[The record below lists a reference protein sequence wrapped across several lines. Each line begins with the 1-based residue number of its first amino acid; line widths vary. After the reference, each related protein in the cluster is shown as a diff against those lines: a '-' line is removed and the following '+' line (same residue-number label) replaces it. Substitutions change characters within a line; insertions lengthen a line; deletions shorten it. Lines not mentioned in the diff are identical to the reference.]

1 MNVSLSPQKAST
13 MLGRYRLLMEL
24 GHGGMAHVY
33 LALVSGLAGFSK
45 LVVLKVMRD
54 ELREHPASLNMF
66 LGEARLAARM
76 NHPNVV
82 QTTEVGED
90 GGRYFICMEYLEGQ
104 TLSRLLKKTID
115 GSLPLAARLEIMCQ
129 MLEGLSYLHA
139 FSDLD
144 GTPLGL
150 VHRDISPNNIF
161 VTFDGGVKVLDFG
174 VAKAAGISHVTE
186 AGTFKGKLG
195 YAAPEQIVGRSDQ
208 RSDVFAAG
216 VLLWEILTYRR
227 LTQDRTQT
235 EIVQGRIAGA
245 ESELMLAKG
254 PDVPPE
260 LMEICAKAAS
270 KSPDDRFPTAG
281 AMREAIRKYVTGH
294 SLDYPSQKLRDLL
307 QGLYA
312 KERAE
317 MRRQIDLR
325 MKQADMEDEHPSEF
339 TRGPYVPAASTMFG
353 GTSSGTSPNNTAPP
367 PVARGK
373 MFVAAGAL
381 ALLAGVAGAFATR
394 LQPAAE
400 ATTGSAVVS
409 TVTPTETVAP
419 RAATAATLVQ
429 LRISAEPAN
438 AELLLDGAKLEGNPF
453 HGQLNKD
460 SALHRLEVRAPG
472 RKSDVRMIHLD
483 HDLQLHIELSYG
495 GGGGGVVAAPAAA
508 APAVAA
514 PVATT
519 VSAPVTAKP
528 PAARPPSA
536 PTNEDFV
543 HKPRD
548 GKTARPIDNSDPY
561 AN

>member
-1 MNVSLSPQKAST
+1 MNAGLSPQKPST

-161 VTFDGGVKVLDFG
+161 ITFDGGVKVLDFG

-245 ESELMLAKG
+245 ESELMLQKG
-254 PDVPPE
+254 ADVPRE
-260 LMEICAKAAS
+260 LMDICAKAAS
-270 KSPDDRFPTAG
+270 KSPDDRYPTAG
-281 AMREAIRKYVTGH
+281 AMRDAIKQYVAFH

-307 QGLYA
+307 QTLYQ

-325 MKQADMEDEHPSEF
+325 MKQANLEDEHPSEF
-339 TRGPYVPAASTMFG
+339 ARGPYVPAASTMFG
-353 GTSSGTSPNNTAPP
+353 GTSSGTNPGTSQSP

-394 LQPAAE
+394 LRPAAE
-400 ATTGSAVVS
+400 ASTGAAVVAS
-409 TVTPTETVAP
+409 TAAPTEASKPTVLPAQ
-419 RAATAATLVQ
+419 ALVQ
-429 LRISAEPAN
+429 LRISAEPGS

-453 HGQLNKD
+453 HGQLAKD

-483 HDLQLHIELSYG
+483 HDLQLHIELPFG
-495 GGGGGVVAAPAAA
+495 GGSVAASPAAAPATPAAAAAPAAA
-508 APAVAA
+508 APAGQKSPATK
-514 PVATT
+514 PATT
-519 VSAPVTAKP
+519 S
-528 PAARPPSA
+528 
-536 PTNEDFV
+536 EDFV

-548 GKTARPIDNSDPY
+548 GKAVRPIDNSDPY

>member
-1 MNVSLSPQKAST
+1 MSAELAPQKPTA
-13 MLGRYRLLMEL
+13 MLGRYRLLLEL

-45 LVVLKVMRD
+45 LMVLKVMRD

-82 QTTEVGED
+82 QTSEVGED

-115 GSLPLAARLEIMCQ
+115 GTLPLGARLEVMCQ
-129 MLEGLSYLHA
+129 MLEGLSYLHG

-161 VTFDGGVKVLDFG
+161 VTFDGSVKVLDFG

-245 ESELMLAKG
+245 ESELMLQRG
-254 PDVPPE
+254 SDVPAE
-260 LMEICAKAAS
+260 LMAICAKAAA
-270 KSPDDRFPTAG
+270 KAPEDRYASAA
-281 AMREAIRKYVTGH
+281 AMRDAIRQYISAQ
-294 SLDYPSQKLRDLL
+294 SLEFPADKLRDLL
-307 QGLYA
+307 HEIYQT
-312 KERAE
+312 ERSE
-317 MRRQIDLR
+317 MRKQIDQR
-325 MKQADMEDEHPSEF
+325 MKQVALEDEHPSQF
-339 TRGPYVPAASTMFG
+339 SQGPHVPNAPAVFG
-353 GTSSGTSPNNTAPP
+353 GTSSGTSPTNAAPTAG
-367 PVARGK
+367 RGK
-373 MFVAAGAL
+373 LLAFGAL
-381 ALLAGVAGAFATR
+381 IALFAGVAGAVAMQ
-394 LQPAAE
+394 LKPAPPPQ
-400 ATTGSAVVS
+400 TPSAVAS
-409 TVTPTETVAP
+409 VAAP
-419 RAATAATLVQ
+419 SAVAAPAKQLVK
-429 LRISAEPAN
+429 LELSAEPPG

-453 HGQLNKD
+453 SGQLDRD

-472 RKSDVRMIHLD
+472 RRSEARMIRLD
-483 HDLQLHIELSYG
+483 QDLTLH
-495 GGGGGVVAAPAAA
+495 VALLPASAAAA
-508 APAVAA
+508 APASSAA
-514 PVATT
+514 ATAPAAAKGAT
-519 VSAPVTAKP
+519 RKDGSAP
-528 PAARPPSA
+528 SGS
-536 PTNEDFV
+536 EDFT
-543 HKPRD
+543 HKPRE
-548 GKTARPIDNSDPY
+548 GKSARPIDNSDPY
-561 AN
+561 GP

>member
-1 MNVSLSPQKAST
+1 VSASLPSQKIAAT
-13 MLGRYRLLMEL
+13 VLGRYRLLMEL

-33 LALVSGLAGFSK
+33 LALVTGLAGFTK

-82 QTTEVGED
+82 QTSEVGED

-129 MLEGLSYLHA
+129 MLEGLSYLHN

-245 ESELMLAKG
+245 ESELMLQKG
-254 PDVPPE
+254 GDVPAE

-270 KSPDDRFPTAG
+270 KSPEDRYPSAS
-281 AMREAIRKYVTGH
+281 AMRDAIKRYVNGH
-294 SLDYPSQKLRDLL
+294 SLDYPPQKLRDLL
-307 QGLYA
+307 HQLYQT
-312 KERAE
+312 ERSE
-317 MRRQIDLR
+317 MRRQIDQR
-325 MKQADMEDEHPSEF
+325 MKQAHLEDEHPSEF
-339 TRGPYVPAASTMFG
+339 TNGPYIPSAGTMFG
-353 GTSSGTSPNNTAPP
+353 GNTSHGTNPTNSAPP
-367 PVARGK
+367 TGK
-373 MFVAAGAL
+373 GKLFVAAAAVAL
-381 ALLAGVAGAFATR
+381 VAGVAGAFATR
-394 LQPAAE
+394 LRPPVEPARPA
-400 ATTGSAVVS
+400 SAVVAP
-409 TVTPTETVAP
+409 TPFVNS
-419 RAATAATLVQ
+419 ATPLPAAATLVQ

-438 AELLLDGAKLEGNPF
+438 AEILLDGAKLESNPF
-453 HGQLNKD
+453 HGQLAKD
-460 SALHRLEVRAPG
+460 SALHRLEVRAAG
-472 RKSDVRMIHLD
+472 RRSDVRMIHLD
-483 HDLQLHIELSYG
+483 QDLQLHIELNAWG
-495 GGGGGVVAAPAAA
+495 GSGAAVAAPATPAA
-508 APAVAA
+508 ATKSGGRKDSSSASPA
-514 PVATT
+514 
-519 VSAPVTAKP
+519 S
-528 PAARPPSA
+528 
-536 PTNEDFV
+536 NDDFV
-543 HKPRD
+543 HKQRD
-548 GKTARPIDNSDPY
+548 GKPARPIDNSDPY
-561 AN
+561 AP